1 MLGGIVFLPRTIDK
15 TRAKLQGTLGPY
27 KVTPGISGYLF
38 EWLGITEEQ
47 FTEAVRAAA
56 NDDDIV
62 AWLRT
67 NTDPAKYPGLN
78 EMLVNRGIRDYEHRA
93 TVLPAYPILAARPDL
108 RNWFEIFDLD
118 DRWMYAPENRGKP
131 GAAPA

>member
-1 MLGGIVFLPRTIDK
+1 
-15 TRAKLQGTLGPY
+15 
-27 KVTPGISGYLF
+27 
-38 EWLGITEEQ
+38 
-47 FTEAVRAAA
+47 
-56 NDDDIV
+56 
-62 AWLRT
+62 
-67 NTDPAKYPGLN
+67 
-78 EMLVNRGIRDYEHRA
+78 MLVNRGIRDDEHRA

>member
-1 MLGGIVFLPRTIDK
+1 MAGDDR
-15 TRAKLQGTLGPY
+15 RR
-27 KVTPGISGYLF
+27 SS
-38 EWLGITEEQ
+38 
-47 FTEAVRAAA
+47 TEAVRAAA

-78 EMLVNRGIRDYEHRA
+78 EMLVNRGIRDDEHRA
-93 TVLPAYPILAARPDL
+93 TVPAGLPDPRRPARSP
-108 RNWFEIFDLD
+108 NWFEIFELD

-131 GAAPA
+131 GAAQ

>member
-1 MLGGIVFLPRTIDK
+1 
-15 TRAKLQGTLGPY
+15 
-27 KVTPGISGYLF
+27 VTPGISGYLF

-56 NDDDIV
+56 SDAEVV

-67 NTDPAKYPGLN
+67 VTDPAKYPGLN
-78 EMLVNRGIRDYEHRA
+78 DMLINRRIRDAEHRA
-93 TVLPAYPILAARPDL
+93 TVLPAYPILADRPDL
-108 RNWFEIFDLD
+108 WNWFEIFDLD

-131 GAAPA
+131 AAAP